1 MGALDGIRVLDLTI
15 VVQGPLA
22 TAMLHDLGADVVKI
36 ELPQIGDL
44 ARVIPISAEDP
55 RPPYFEACNRGKRS
69 VTLDVSTAGGQRAM
83 RRLVESADVLVSNFQ
98 PGTMDAWGLG
108 YDACAALNRR
118 LIYATGSA
126 LGPVG
131 PDAQREGADLTGQ
144 AAGGLISTTG
154 EDGGPVSPVGAVVA
168 DTMSATTLA
177 AGILAALFHRE
188 RTGEGQRVDVSLLG
202 GQIWQQSSE
211 YTATMLGGR
220 PLGRSNR
227 GHPLLKALYRIFPTA
242 DGWLA
247 MVGCTSA
254 LWPGFCR
261 AIERPDLTDDPRFAV
276 LFISPTHLAELFEI
290 LDGVFPAR
298 TTADWCERL
307 AAESQRFAAVRSYAD
322 VIADPHTYENGYLR
336 RVEHPEYGPV
346 TVVGN
351 PIAMSATPPEPGVVA
366 PDLGAHTEEILLEAG
381 FTWTEIGQLRDH
393 GAY

>member
-1 MGALDGIRVLDLTI
+1 
-15 VVQGPLA
+15 
-22 TAMLHDLGADVVKI
+22 
-36 ELPQIGDL
+36 
-44 ARVIPISAEDP
+44 
-55 RPPYFEACNRGKRS
+55 
-69 VTLDVSTAGGQRAM
+69 
-83 RRLVESADVLVSNFQ
+83 
-98 PGTMDAWGLG
+98 
-108 YDACAALNRR
+108 
-118 LIYATGSA
+118 
-126 LGPVG
+126 
-131 PDAQREGADLTGQ
+131 
-144 AAGGLISTTG
+144 
-154 EDGGPVSPVGAVVA
+154 
-168 DTMSATTLA
+168 
-177 AGILAALFHRE
+177 
-188 RTGEGQRVDVSLLG
+188 
-202 GQIWQQSSE
+202 
-211 YTATMLGGR
+211 
-220 PLGRSNR
+220 
-227 GHPLLKALYRIFPTA
+227 
-242 DGWLA
+242 